1 MESLDNA
8 TKSSSGFFKYVF
20 NFDDD
25 SKGDMLNII
34 QYAVLAIIPIVAV
47 NKFMQGYV
55 PEADD
60 EKGSLELSMEVILQ
74 TIVMFIGIFFV
85 NRIITYIP
93 TYSGVKYPDFSV
105 ICIILAVL
113 MITLSLQTK
122 LGEKVSILTDRL
134 IEVWNGKQ
142 DTKKKNAQKGNVRV
156 SQPISQGAGGMPP
169 QMQSPNQAA
178 INQAMSDNYSTSIS
192 MLPTSDPQIPDYSNM
207 YKQTTT
213 PLVNANVPGM
223 GDPYINNGPVAAN
236 EAFGG
241 GMFGGAF

>member
-34 QYAVLAIIPIVAV
+34 QYAVLAIIPIVAI

-60 EKGSLELSMEVILQ
+60 EKGNLELSMEVILQ

-105 ICIILAVL
+105 IYIILAVL

-122 LGEKVSILTDRL
+122 LGEKVSILSDRL
-134 IEVWNGKQ
+134 VELWNGKQ
-142 DTKKKNAQKGNVRV
+142 DTKKQNAQKGNVRV

-192 MLPTSDPQIPDYSNM
+192 MLPSDPQIPDYSNM

-213 PLVNANVPGM
+213 PLVNANTPGM
-223 GDPYINNGPVAAN
+223 NEPFSGGGPMAAN
-236 EAFGG
+236 EAHGG